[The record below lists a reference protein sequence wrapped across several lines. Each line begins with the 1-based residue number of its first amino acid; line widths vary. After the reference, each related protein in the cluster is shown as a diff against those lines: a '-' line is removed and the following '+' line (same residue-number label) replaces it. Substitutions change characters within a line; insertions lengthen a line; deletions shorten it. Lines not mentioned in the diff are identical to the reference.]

1 MKRHS
6 ISFINKNESPSEKNV
21 FQMTLREKELD
32 IEVSEIGLIR
42 ELLYIGKYKLYSLG
56 GKFGNI

>member
-1 MKRHS
+1 
-6 ISFINKNESPSEKNV
+6 
-21 FQMTLREKELD
+21 MTLREKELD